1 MAVDADSLGPSKA
14 GSFWYDPK
22 IRAILVQIAFII
34 GVIAFFG
41 YVVHNTAINLEN
53 RNIRSGFGFLDNPA
67 GFEIPL
73 TLAPYAVEGKP
84 TSCAYEDPNF
94 IKEIFVRVRSWLN
107 TFTSSSSTHCGVFTI
122 GILNT
127 LLISGLG
134 IVFATVLGFVLGV
147 LRLSHN
153 WLISRLV
160 GIYIEAIRN
169 VPLLLQF
176 IFWHFA
182 VFQSLPHVK
191 QSIPILDTFFIHNRG
206 LTGPM
211 PVPEQG
217 FGWVVIAFVAAI
229 AATVSLKKWAHRRQ
243 DLTGQQFPVFLTS
256 LGILI
261 GLPLVVSAALG
272 FPLDWDYASMGRFR
286 FEGGMEI
293 PVELFSALAALT
305 FYTSAFIA
313 EIVRAGILAISHGQ
327 TEAAHALGVRQ
338 GPTLRLVIIPQAMR
352 VIVPPLIS
360 QYLNLTKNSSLG
372 IAIGYADLFNVF
384 GGISLNQTGQAIE
397 IIAMCMAVYLTF
409 SLLIAI
415 YMNWYNKRIALAE
428 R

>member
-1 MAVDADSLGPSKA
+1 MAVDADLQGGSKA
-14 GSFWYDPK
+14 SSFWYDPK
-22 IRAILVQIAFII
+22 KRAIIVQIAFIVGI
-34 GVIAFFG
+34 LVFFG
-41 YVVHNTAINLEN
+41 FIINNTAENLDK
-53 RNIRSGFGFLDNPA
+53 RGIRAGFDFLENPA

-73 TLAPYAVEGKP
+73 TLIPYSVEGG
-84 TSCAYEDPNF
+84 
-94 IKEIFVRVRSWLN
+94 
-107 TFTSSSSTHCGVFTI
+107 STHGSVFVV

-127 LLISGLG
+127 LLISVVG
-134 IVFATVLGFVLGV
+134 IFFATILGFVCGV
-147 LRLSHN
+147 LRLSRN

-160 GIYIEAIRN
+160 GAYIEALRN

-191 QSIPILDTFFIHNRG
+191 QPIPIFDTVFIHNHG
-206 LTGPM
+206 VTAPM
-211 PVPEQG
+211 PIPEPG
-217 FGWVVIAFVAAI
+217 FHWILIAVVAAI
-229 AATVSLKKWAHRRQ
+229 AGIVTLRRWARRRK
-243 DLTGQQFPVFLTS
+243 DETGQQFPVFWTS

-261 GLPLVVSAALG
+261 GVPFVVAAVLG
-272 FPLDWDYASMGRFR
+272 FPLDWDYPSMGRFG
-286 FEGGMEI
+286 FVGGTEVPI
-293 PVELFSALAALT
+293 ELFSALAALT
-305 FYTSAFIA
+305 FYTSTFIA

-327 TEAAHALGVRQ
+327 TEAARALGVRQ

-409 SLLIAI
+409 SLLIAV
-415 YMNWYNKRIALAE
+415 YMNWYNKRIALVE